1 MRSSAPLTCAKEFF
15 IPTSALIWNVLNKN
29 LQESIQNR

>member
-1 MRSSAPLTCAKEFF
+1 MRSSVTLTCAKEFL
-15 IPTSALIWNVLNKN
+15 ISTSALIWNVLNKN

>member
-1 MRSSAPLTCAKEFF
+1 MTRAKEIF

-29 LQESIQNR
+29 LQESVRNR